1 MALTNDH
8 PLPYSMPVDGPVAS
22 VRSVRK
28 RFGDNLVL
36 DDLDLEIGAG
46 EFVAMLGRSGSGKS
60 TLLRGLAAL
69 EPVEHG
75 SIEVRSRISVAFQEP
90 RLLPWKRVGANIE
103 VALEREHRG
112 GRAARAARTEEVLG
126 EVGLA
131 DKRGVW
137 PRTLS
142 GGQAQ
147 RVSLARALAPDPG
160 LLLLDEP
167 FSALDAL
174 TRMEMHRLVLR
185 LWEHHRPGVLLV
197 THDVDE
203 ALLLADR
210 IVPLTAGPAATL
222 GPSIE
227 VGLPRPRDRR
237 ALNHDPRF
245 KEVRRRVIGFL
256 LDRGRRP
263 VGAPLEATA

>member
-1 MALTNDH
+1 MALTTNR
-8 PLPYSMPVDGPVAS
+8 PLPYSPPVGGPVAS

-28 RFGDNLVL
+28 RFGDNVVL

-60 TLLRGLAAL
+60 TLLRGLAGL

-75 SIEVRSRISVAFQEP
+75 SIEVHSRISVAFQEP

-103 VALEREHRG
+103 IALEREHQG
-112 GRAARAARTEEVLG
+112 GRAARAARTDEVLE
-126 EVGLA
+126 EVGLT
-131 DKRGVW
+131 DKRNVW

-147 RVSLARALAPDPG
+147 RVSLARALAPEPG

-185 LWEHHRPGVLLV
+185 LWQHHRPGVLLV

-210 IVPLTAGPAATL
+210 VVVLDEGRLAYQTEVAA
-222 GPSIE
+222 
-227 VGLPRPRDRR
+227 PRPRHRHHADLTARR
-237 ALNHDPRF
+237 T
-245 KEVRRRVIGFL
+245 EL
-256 LDRGRRP
+256 LTA
-263 VGAPLEATA
+263 VGVDHQIIEEEGAA